1 MCGQLTRISLLAGR
15 CSLGHSDVPT
25 ARACSIGGT
34 FRWKLCRSFPPGSM
48 SLHSWPSIKHGC
60 SGVYSQSRCLSA
72 SVEGSSIDL
81 RISLHCRKG
90 IHPVNNWVVGCWHGC
105 LSGARCR
112 LAYGPAEATA
122 ILWPT
127 DRPLYNTLIAGGRIF
142 ALCECDMWYRLKTSS
157 SVIKRIPT
165 KAY

>member
-15 CSLGHSDVPT
+15 CNLGHSDVPT
-25 ARACSIGGT
+25 ARACSIGRT
-34 FRWKLCRSFPPGSM
+34 FRWKLCRLFPSGSM
-48 SLHSWPSIKHGC
+48 SLHSWPSIKHGR

-81 RISLHCRKG
+81 RIFLHCRKG
-90 IHPVNNWVVGCWHGC
+90 IHPVKNWAVGCWHGC

-112 LAYGPAEATA
+112 LAYGPADATA

-127 DRPLYNTLIAGGRIF
+127 DRPLYMDSRRPHLCTLWMR
-142 ALCECDMWYRLKTSS
+142 Y
-157 SVIKRIPT
+157 VIQT
-165 KAY
+165 KNVIIRD